1 MALKVCIIDDKFG
14 TPCVDQTIDTTKQIS
29 NSDLQKLLKSHVWD
43 DEVLKGLTDNFLN
56 CSDFVISAYC
66 NPSFFLRDMFISD
79 VIIFDWDYDTA
90 TAAEDV
96 ENQLLEILKTI
107 YCYVCIFTHC
117 SETDLETVLQKD
129 EFKTYKNRVSYYCK
143 TAPSIETI
151 KSSLSDL
158 ENNNFSFRFRNTIRA
173 ASINAIENILIELG
187 NQSLETVL
195 STLHKTG
202 ESSRELIEFVG
213 ERFKGFLLRTDF
225 SFPESSCVDEEVQP
239 SVEST
244 ANEDRSIQ
252 ELWKSRLYYSDENDK
267 VVRKGDILRIN
278 NSYYFVITPDCQLSR
293 FWKKNVGYLNVI
305 QLLDANVDKGKIKE
319 LYTKIYSDK
328 TIEDNLGKI
337 TSISNPLSIGG
348 SPLCFPYVG
357 DDNKLFLLF
366 PAMLSSKQ
374 IPIPACFGE
383 NRSII
388 SETALKVEM
397 ISDSEKIVTLNEPFC
412 SAVIESVFSSL
423 QGKGT
428 PDFSPDI
435 IRELKGILKKVT
447 E

>member
-1 MALKVCIIDDKFG
+1 MALNVCIIDDKFG
-14 TPCVDQTIDTTKQIS
+14 TPCVEQEIDTKKQIS
-29 NSDLQKLLKSHVWD
+29 NSDLHKLMESQAWD

-56 CSDFVISAYC
+56 CSDFKISAYC
-66 NPSFFLRDMFISD
+66 NPSFFLRDMFIFD

-90 TAAEDV
+90 TTTEDV
-96 ENQLLEILKTI
+96 ETQLLEILKNI
-107 YCYVCIFTHC
+107 YCYVYIFTHC
-117 SETDLETVLQKD
+117 SETDIETVLEKK
-129 EFKTYKNRVSYYCK
+129 EFKIYKNRVLYNGK
-143 TAPSIETI
+143 TVPSIETI
-151 KSSLSDL
+151 KNSLSDL
-158 ENNNFSFRFRNTIRA
+158 ENNNFSFKFRNAIRS
-173 ASINAIENILIELG
+173 ASREAIENILIELG

-225 SFPESSCVDEEVQP
+225 SFPESPCVDEEVQP

-278 NSYYFVITPDCQLSR
+278 NNYYFVITPDCQLAR

-328 TIEDNLGKI
+328 TIRDKLGNI

-357 DDNKLFLLF
+357 DDNKVFLLF

-374 IPIPACFGE
+374 IPIPDSFGE
-383 NRSII
+383 NKSII

-412 SAVIESVFSSL
+412 SAVIASVFSAL

-428 PDFSPDI
+428 ADFSQDI
-435 IRELKGILKKVT
+435 ITELKGIFKKVT